1 MKKTISILAVLIM
14 FASCQKAQL
23 QQHPV
28 NSFTG
33 SFTAVVSDSTIRY
46 EVTVWN
52 DFHVGV
58 RVKDI
63 IPQRTGKQTFTFIFS
78 VPSIPNCSDTV
89 MWQRPMF
96 GSVKEVMKRNFEHD
110 YWDWVTITQ
119 RYGQ

>member
-1 MKKTISILAVLIM
+1 MKKLLSILCFLALI
-14 FASCQKAQL
+14 SCSKE
-23 QQHPV
+23 HPTLKPI

-33 SFTAVVSDSTIRY
+33 SFTAMVSDSTIRY

-63 IPQRTGKQTFTFIFS
+63 IPTKTGKQTFTFDFR

-89 MWQRPMF
+89 MWQKPMF
-96 GSVKEVMKRNFEHD
+96 AGVKEVMKRNFEHD
-110 YWDWVTITQ
+110 YWNWVTITQ